1 MTIEKNRKNE
11 ELLTDSYGRY
21 VTNVRIALTNA
32 CNLRCIYCHHEGEE
46 INGCN
51 TCGSQHQDMTKEEIA
66 ELLTV
71 FADLGVT
78 TIKLT
83 GGEPT
88 LRADILDI
96 IRSIPPHLESSLTTN
111 GTLLAKCTGL
121 HTMAQDLRDA
131 GLTRVNI
138 SLDTLRRDR
147 YQHIT
152 GKDLLPEVLAGID
165 AALAAGLVPVKLNM
179 VLLKGINDDELENF
193 LTFVRER
200 KNLILQIIELMDMNG
215 WTDKID
221 PSVRSNTELVGD
233 LEKVIASRS
242 TEVITR
248 RMHHRRK
255 YCLDGAEVEVV
266 RPMHNFEFCANCNR
280 LRVTSDGKLKPCLLC
295 SGNEV
300 DIKGMHEDELREAI
314 REAIQRR
321 RPYFREVPGAP
332 GSPNV

>member
-1 MTIEKNRKNE
+1 MRMTTEKNRQNK

-66 ELLTV
+66 ELLRV

-96 IRSIPPHLESSLTTN
+96 IRSIPPHLESSMTTN
-111 GTLLAKCTGL
+111 GTLLAKI
-121 HTMAQDLRDA
+121 AKDLKAA
-131 GLTRVNI
+131 GLSRVNI

-152 GKDLLPEVLAGID
+152 GKDMLPEVLAGID
-165 AALAAGLVPVKLNM
+165 AALEAGLVPVKLNM

-193 LTFVRER
+193 LAFVRER

-233 LEKVIASRS
+233 LEKMIASRS
-242 TEVITR
+242 TEVVTR

-300 DIKGMHEDELREAI
+300 DIKGMQENELREAI
-314 REAIQRR
+314 REAVHRR
-321 RPYFREVPGAP
+321 VPYFRDAHRIQ
-332 GSPNV
+332 